1 MNPKPPAR
9 AYIGL
14 GGNLGN
20 VHQTFL
26 LALER
31 MAAFGTILQRS
42 STYQTP
48 PWGDLEQPDYLNA
61 VLEFETHCTSF
72 ELINLLL
79 ELETDLGRVRD
90 RLWMPRNIDLD
101 LLSYNQE
108 VLDSKLL
115 ILPHPR
121 LRQRGFVL
129 LPLCEIAPHW
139 QHPTLEQSATEL
151 LALVDLS
158 GITRVGK
165 L

>member
-1 MNPKPPAR
+1 MTLQAPAR

-14 GGNLGN
+14 GGNLGK
-20 VHQTFL
+20 VHQTFA

-42 STYQTP
+42 SLYQTP

-61 VLEFETHCTSF
+61 VLEFETHCTRF

-79 ELETDLGRVRD
+79 ELETDLGRVRE

-101 LLSYNQE
+101 LLSYNHD

-121 LRQRGFVL
+121 MHQRGFVL
-129 LPLCEIAPHW
+129 LPLYEIAPNW
-139 QHPTLEQSATEL
+139 QHPTLQQSATEL

-158 GITRVGK
+158 GITRVGV